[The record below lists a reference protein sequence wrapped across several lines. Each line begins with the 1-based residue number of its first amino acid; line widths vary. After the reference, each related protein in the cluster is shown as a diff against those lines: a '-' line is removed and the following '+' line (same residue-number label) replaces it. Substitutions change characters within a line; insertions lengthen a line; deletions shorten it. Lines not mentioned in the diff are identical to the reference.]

1 MKFTMGSNQIKSFT
15 AFFSINLAYLCSC
28 IYVDR
33 LFLLKAQGAAYSDF
47 VAESQE
53 ITKLTCTSSFQSF
66 KRSSG
71 RKVQRLT
78 GDS

>member
-33 LFLLKAQGAAYSDF
+33 LFLPKGQHIQTLWQNLKKLPNLDVLLRFKVSKE
-47 VAESQE
+47 VQE
-53 ITKLTCTSSFQSF
+53 
-66 KRSSG
+66 